1 MPKSPWSDISSR
13 RLEMDNSAA
22 KLLASTST
30 RLRDFADLRAV
41 EHTEMN
47 PKRANAMMAEATA
60 TSISVKAALA

>member
-1 MPKSPWSDISSR
+1 
-13 RLEMDNSAA
+13 MDNSAA